1 MRPRIGISGGLLT
14 EETRFNGERH
24 RFITEALGAHVDW
37 VPYTVEVETGLGALW
52 ESWRLTGQSHLAEHG
67 YPGMSAL
74 SVPAG
79 LDGYLTKAEPPG
91 PFGIPAY
98 TLAGPALFAQRLT
111 AAFPLLPVVDDAM
124 LDAAASRALFVERVF
139 AAARLREL
147 FGARWR
153 PPDLV
158 AFHTR
163 HKLQILAHDPDRYR
177 KAGRV
182 VAQAG
187 SRPRAETEADY
198 RRLFGE
204 ALASATTRGRNANA
218 MQHAFGRISRRLDHS
233 LRHRMLDQIEAYQRG
248 ELPLG
253 SPIVLLTSHAVNE
266 GLRWT
271 AEQTYL
277 NPFPPDLRRHL
288 WTLDASAPLAQ
299 A

>member
-37 VPYTVEVETGLGALW
+37 VPYTAEVETGLGALW
-52 ESWRLTGQSHLAEHG
+52 ESWRLTGQGHLVEHR
-67 YPGMSAL
+67 PGMSVLA
-74 SVPAG
+74 VPSD
-79 LDGYLTKAEPPG
+79 LDGYLTKADPPG
-91 PFGIPAY
+91 PFGIQAFTPA
-98 TLAGPALFAQRLT
+98 GRALFAQRLT
-111 AAFPLLPVVDDAM
+111 ATFPLLPVVEDAM

-139 AAARLREL
+139 ASARLRAL
-147 FGARWR
+147 FGRPWR
-153 PPDLV
+153 APDLV

-163 HKLQILAHDPDRYR
+163 HKLQILAHDPVRYR
-177 KAGRV
+177 EAGRV

-187 SRPRAETEADY
+187 SRPPAETEADY

-218 MQHAFGRISRRLDHS
+218 MQHAFGRISRRLDSS
-233 LRHRMLDQIEAYQRG
+233 LRHTMLDQISAYQRG

-253 SPIVLLTSHAVNE
+253 TPIVLLTDHAVGE
-266 GLRWT
+266 GMRWT

-277 NPFPPDLRRHL
+277 NPFPSDLRRHL
-288 WTLDASAPLAQ
+288 WTLETTAPLAQ